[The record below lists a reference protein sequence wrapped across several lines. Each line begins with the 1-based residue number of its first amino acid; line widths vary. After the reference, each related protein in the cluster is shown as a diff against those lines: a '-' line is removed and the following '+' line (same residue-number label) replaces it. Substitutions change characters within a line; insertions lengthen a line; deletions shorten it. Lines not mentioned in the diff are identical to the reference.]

1 MAWIPSHQSVASH
14 RKTLRL
20 CALLNIKPPQ
30 AVGHLHILWHWAM
43 DNVGPDGDLGDCLDA
58 EIAMAA
64 MWDGDSALFVEALI
78 QSRFLDVSDSGRR
91 SLHNWWKYG
100 GKISD
105 RRQRESD
112 RIRSYRSGRPHSEI
126 PLQPT
131 VPQSGGPTSGG
142 DHGSDSSSVVDDT
155 DKLSGVAQ
163 PSADSKP
170 GVAQQ
175 SQYVAQRCATLAP
188 RVDKIRQEKRR
199 DTHSSGGRSA
209 PPTDAVASVRAP
221 PVAVAD
227 GEDSPVVGPRQV
239 LDVWNRV
246 CALNG
251 LLPRA
256 TRLTDLRQRKIRA
269 RQEADPERRLASW
282 WERYFGLIRASPFCC
297 GQGGRGWR
305 ADLDWAIRS
314 EDVVTRVLE
323 GSFSRLKGGV
333 GDGAGVA
340 RDYTGGRW
348 GHLVAAAM
356 GPDGGGGGP

>member
-1 MAWIPSHQSVASH
+1 
-14 RKTLRL
+14 
-20 CALLNIKPPQ
+20 
-30 AVGHLHILWHWAM
+30 
-43 DNVGPDGDLGDCLDA
+43 
-58 EIAMAA
+58 
-64 MWDGDSALFVEALI
+64 
-78 QSRFLDVSDSGRR
+78 
-91 SLHNWWKYG
+91 
-100 GKISD
+100 
-105 RRQRESD
+105 
-112 RIRSYRSGRPHSEI
+112 
-126 PLQPT
+126 
-131 VPQSGGPTSGG
+131 
-142 DHGSDSSSVVDDT
+142 
-155 DKLSGVAQ
+155 
-163 PSADSKP
+163 
-170 GVAQQ
+170 
-175 SQYVAQRCATLAP
+175 
-188 RVDKIRQEKRR
+188 
-199 DTHSSGGRSA
+199 
-209 PPTDAVASVRAP
+209 
-221 PVAVAD
+221 VAD